1 MDANATT
8 PLLPEVVEAM
18 RPYWMER
25 FGNASSIHLD
35 GQQARAAVDRARA
48 TLAEFFNCHD
58 AEVVFNS
65 GGTEGDNTAIFGL
78 LRPGDHFITTSIE
91 HSAVL
96 QAATRVAE
104 RGVETTF
111 VAPGASGLID
121 PAAIESAL
129 RPETRLISVMLANNE
144 TGVLQPVEEIGKIAK
159 AAGVFFH
166 IDAVQ
171 GAGKVSLDVRRFGCH
186 LCSVSAHKMHGP
198 KGVGAMFVRRGTP
211 IESLLVGGSHE
222 RRRRAGTENVPGIV
236 GLAKAAELAMHSL
249 EDGTMERL
257 AVLRDRLEAGILELP
272 GTGVNG
278 ALSIGCHP
286 ERVQRVEGPA
296 SSSAPEGRHENSP
309 GQAQRS
315 PGKDA
320 NIDLAPRRG
329 AANAFVHQEPFNS
342 AHRVSRASNPAN
354 LLTRDHREAVA
365 NPLNDLPG
373 LSHSGERIGNIVSPI
388 DHVHGES
395 DNPIPRVAN
404 TTNIWFDH
412 LEGEALVIALDL
424 KGVAVSGGSACHS
437 GATEPSHVLLAMG
450 LDKTRA
456 RASLRFSLL
465 KTATDADVDYA
476 LKVIPEAVAHLRAI
490 SPVAAGTAG

>member
-35 GQQARAAVDRARA
+35 GQQAHAAVDRSRA

-96 QAATRVAE
+96 RAADLMATH
-104 RGVETTF
+104 GVETTF
-111 VAPGASGLID
+111 VAPQPSGLID
-121 PAAIESAL
+121 PAEIQRAL

-144 TGVLQPVEEIGKIAK
+144 TGVLQPVEEIGKIAR
-159 AAGVFFH
+159 AAGAFFH

-171 GAGKVSLDVRRFGCH
+171 GAGKVPLDVRRFGCH
-186 LCSVSAHKMHGP
+186 LCSISAHKMHGP
-198 KGVGAMFVRRGTP
+198 KGVGALFVRRGTP
-211 IESLLVGGSHE
+211 LEPLLVGGSHE

-249 EDGTMERL
+249 EDGTMERV
-257 AVLRDRLEAGILELP
+257 AALRDRLEAGILALP

-278 ALSIGCHP
+278 G
-286 ERVQRVEGPA
+286 
-296 SSSAPEGRHENSP
+296 
-309 GQAQRS
+309 
-315 PGKDA
+315 DA
-320 NIDLAPRRG
+320 R
-329 AANAFVHQEPFNS
+329 
-342 AHRVSRASNPAN
+342 
-354 LLTRDHREAVA
+354 
-365 NPLNDLPG
+365 
-373 LSHSGERIGNIVSPI
+373 
-388 DHVHGES
+388 
-395 DNPIPRVAN
+395 RVAN

-424 KGVAVSGGSACHS
+424 KGIAVSGGSACHS
-437 GATEPSHVLLAMG
+437 GATEPSHVLMAMG

-465 KTATDADVDYA
+465 KTATEADVDYV
-476 LKVIPEAVAHLRAI
+476 LKVVPEAVAHLRAI

>member
-8 PLLPEVVEAM
+8 PLLPEVMEAM

-35 GQQARAAVDRARA
+35 GQQAHAAVDRSRA

-78 LRPGDHFITTSIE
+78 LRPGDHFVTTSIE

-96 QAATRVAE
+96 AAAERVAAH
-104 RGVETTF
+104 GVETTF
-111 VAPGASGLID
+111 VAPWPSGLID

-144 TGVLQPVEEIGKIAK
+144 TGVLQPVEDIGKIAEIGKIAR

-171 GAGKVSLDVRRFGCH
+171 GAGKVPLDVRRFGCH

-211 IESLLVGGSHE
+211 IEPLLVGGSHE

-236 GLAKAAELAMHSL
+236 GLAKAAELAQHSL

-257 AVLRDRLEAGILELP
+257 ARLRDRLEAGILELP

-278 ALSIGCHP
+278 ALSTDRHPERTSIGCHP
-286 ERVQRVEGPA
+286 ERVSIDCHPERAQRVEGPA
-296 SSSAPEGRHENSP
+296 FSFS
-309 GQAQRS
+309 
-315 PGKDA
+315 
-320 NIDLAPRRG
+320 
-329 AANAFVHQEPFNS
+329 
-342 AHRVSRASNPAN
+342 SNP
-354 LLTRDHREAVA
+354 V
-365 NPLNDLPG
+365 
-373 LSHSGERIGNIVSPI
+373 
-388 DHVHGES
+388 
-395 DNPIPRVAN
+395 PRVAN

-437 GATEPSHVLLAMG
+437 GATEPSHVLMAMG

-465 KTATDADVDYA
+465 KTATEADVDYF
-476 LKVIPEAVAHLRAI
+476 LKVVPEAVEHLRAI

>member
-1 MDANATT
+1 MTRVYMDANATT
-8 PLLPEVVEAM
+8 PLLPEVMEAM

-91 HSAVL
+91 HSAIL
-96 QAATRVAE
+96 RAADRVAQS
-104 RGVETTF
+104 GVEVTF
-111 VAPGASGLID
+111 EAPTASGLID
-121 PAAIESAL
+121 PAEIQRAL
-129 RPETRLISVMLANNE
+129 RPETRLVSVMLANNE

-171 GAGKVSLDVRRFGCH
+171 GAGKVPFDVRRFGCH
-186 LCSVSAHKMHGP
+186 LCSISAHKMHGP
-198 KGVGAMFVRRGTP
+198 KGVGALFVRRGTP
-211 IESLLVGGSHE
+211 LEPLLVGGTHE
-222 RRRRAGTENVPGIV
+222 RRQRAGTENVPGIV
-236 GLAKAAELAMHSL
+236 GLGKAAEMAMRSL
-249 EDGTMERL
+249 EDGIMERV
-257 AVLRDRLEAGILELP
+257 ARLRDRLEAGILELA

-278 ALSIGCHP
+278 GWDGDKA
-286 ERVQRVEGPA
+286 V
-296 SSSAPEGRHENSP
+296 
-309 GQAQRS
+309 
-315 PGKDA
+315 
-320 NIDLAPRRG
+320 PR
-329 AANAFVHQEPFNS
+329 A
-342 AHRVSRASNPAN
+342 
-354 LLTRDHREAVA
+354 
-365 NPLNDLPG
+365 
-373 LSHSGERIGNIVSPI
+373 
-388 DHVHGES
+388 
-395 DNPIPRVAN
+395 AN
-404 TTNIWFDH
+404 TTNIWFDN

-437 GATEPSHVLLAMG
+437 GATEPSHVLMAMG

-465 KTATDADVDYA
+465 KTATDADVDDV
-476 LKVIPEAVAHLRAI
+476 LKVVPEAVEHLRAI